1 MDSGLQMVQLALIYS
16 GVLRRPE
23 EVASLSAGAPL
34 MCREED
40 EELRSRKKAEDV
52 QQVRR
57 HLTFLKAACVS
68 NVSPI
73 SKKYL

>member
-1 MDSGLQMVQLALIYS
+1 M
-16 GVLRRPE
+16 
-23 EVASLSAGAPL
+23 SARTLL

-52 QQVRR
+52 HQVRR

-68 NVSPI
+68 PTCPQFSNGIYKAALRNLRAKQNRPALNVVFDSH
-73 SKKYL
+73 